1 MYIDL
6 IIAAVAF
13 VIISVFLYFFYLKK
27 ITVSKSKKKKKKEA
41 REIIEI
47 RYLVLTYNLNKEKLL
62 KPSIILLISILD
74 ALIITGVFLVVV
86 HIPYAIIWQLLTG
99 FVLLLGLIYSIY
111 NILGRILV
119 KKGYDKK

>member
-86 HIPYAIIWQLLTG
+86 HIPYAIIWQLLAG